1 LLNSELI
8 GAAGEHLTCT
18 YLIENGWR
26 SVMLNAE
33 AFDIVAVKNGEHIR
47 VQVKTTLQ
55 ERRLNSFQWSIST
68 GNKRNKKPI
77 QVGACDLVV
86 LVALN
91 IKRALF
97 LTVPD
102 LNNQVTMRKK
112 RQYMMTE
119 NLERDTLERALE
131 ITSFSA

>member
-1 LLNSELI
+1 MINAELI

-33 AFDIVAVKNGEHIR
+33 AFDIVAVKNDKHIR

-55 ERRLNSFQWSIST
+55 ERRPNSFQWSIAT
-68 GNKRNKKPI
+68 GNKQNKKPI
-77 QVGACDLVV
+77 KVGSCDVV
-86 LVALN
+86 ALVALN

-112 RQYMMTE
+112 RQYMLSE

-131 ITSFSA
+131 VISS

>member
-1 LLNSELI
+1 
-8 GAAGEHLTCT
+8 
-18 YLIENGWR
+18 
-26 SVMLNAE
+26 MLNAE